1 MKVIIG
7 IVVEKF
13 NLIYLV
19 SSLLG
24 NVLLVLSKLLL
35 IEWRNYSLLV
45 EIFKNRYG
53 LENRVEVFKVIILDL
68 SWK

>member
-13 NLIYLV
+13 NLYLV

-24 NVLLVLSKLLL
+24 NVLLVLSELLL
-35 IEWRNYSLLV
+35 IEWRNYSLIV
-45 EIFKNRYG
+45 EILRNRYG
-53 LENRVEVFKVIILDL
+53 LENRVEVFRL
-68 SWK
+68 

>member
-7 IVVEKF
+7 IVVGKF
-13 NLIYLV
+13 YLYLV

-24 NVLLVLSKLLL
+24 NVLLVLSELLL

-45 EIFKNRYG
+45 EILWNRYG
-53 LENRVEVFKVIILDL
+53 LENRVEVFRL
-68 SWK
+68 

>member
-13 NLIYLV
+13 NLYLV

-24 NVLLVLSKLLL
+24 NVLLVLSELLL

-45 EIFKNRYG
+45 EILRNRYG
-53 LENRVEVFKVIILDL
+53 LENRVEVFRL
-68 SWK
+68 